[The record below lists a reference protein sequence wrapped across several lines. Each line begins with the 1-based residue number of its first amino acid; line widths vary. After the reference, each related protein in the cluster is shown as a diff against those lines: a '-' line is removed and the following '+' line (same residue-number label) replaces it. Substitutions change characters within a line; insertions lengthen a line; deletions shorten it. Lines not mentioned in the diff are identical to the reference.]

1 LTAYNREMCGFCA
14 QWAFWKSHPGWPVKA
29 AAGAM
34 AAWVTPVDEH
44 DDSEMAKLD
53 RGFKRE

>member
-1 LTAYNREMCGFCA
+1 MCGFCA